1 MYAALYSGN
10 CSAFSI
16 GCCLH
21 PQMFFDTTCYYCMLY
36 TVNLP
41 NDRTTPSKHCPHE
54 RFRLFEWAWD
64 SSLGF
69 VRLQAPT
76 PTQAEKTK
84 TNPHRMQTCIEFS
97 VCVLGL
103 FSCGFNALSP
113 KPTNLKSK
121 DLENVTE
128 VLAVCYFGFGVPNAV
143 ETWAF

>member
-1 MYAALYSGN
+1 MTEQPLQNTARTSDSVFSSGLGIQALVSSG
-10 CSAFSI
+10 CKPP
-16 GCCLH
+16 
-21 PQMFFDTTCYYCMLY
+21 PQ
-36 TVNLP
+36 P
-41 NDRTTPSKHCPHE
+41 KPKK
-54 RFRLFEWAWD
+54 
-64 SSLGF
+64 
-69 VRLQAPT
+69 Q
-76 PTQAEKTK
+76 